1 MSHDPSPESLTRC
14 ERQVVALLAHG
25 LRMAEAAR
33 LLHKARSTVDSHR
46 QSAHHKLRIHDRVS
60 LVRWAIRHGID
71 QSTPVKARKSIV
83 LECEK
88 SLQRA
93 DRHRIARPG
102 RT

>member
-1 MSHDPSPESLTRC
+1 MSHDPSPDVLTRC

-46 QSAHHKLRIHDRVS
+46 QSAHCKLRIHDRAS
-60 LVRWAIRHGID
+60 LVRWAIRHAID
-71 QSTPVKARKSIV
+71 QSTPVEARKTIV
-83 LECEK
+83 MEREK
-88 SLQRA
+88 TLRRA
-93 DRHRIARPG
+93 DRSRIARSG